1 MVVSVLSSGMTTA
14 PILPASRDPHR
25 FAIRAVN
32 ICSVMMNRTNYEE
45 LLDYRRS
52 ISEMYAR
59 TRDDTLDP
67 AVRCER
73 FRQQRAELFR
83 KHPRSPL
90 SHEAMAQTGGPRYYD
105 YDPALRYA
113 LPVDYDVEPDV
124 TEVHLQEDGL
134 MRLVRFGKVRFSLHG
149 AEHSLSLF
157 WVSGYGGGVLLPF
170 RDATSGRET
179 YGGGRYVL
187 DTIKH
192 ADLGSEDG
200 CLIVDFNFSY
210 NPSCAYDPRW
220 HCPLAP
226 AENHLP
232 VQIRGGEKSYPSG
245 DEI

>member
-1 MVVSVLSSGMTTA
+1 MKENS
-14 PILPASRDPHR
+14 
-25 FAIRAVN
+25 
-32 ICSVMMNRTNYEE
+32 YEE

-52 ISEMYAR
+52 VSEMYAR
-59 TRDDTLDP
+59 VRDDAVDP

-73 FRQQRAELFR
+73 FRRERDELFR
-83 KHPRSPL
+83 RHRQSPL
-90 SHEAMAQTGGPRYYD
+90 SNEALTQSGGPRYYD

-113 LPVDYDVEPDV
+113 LPVDYDVEPEV

-134 MRLVRFGKVRFSLHG
+134 MRLQRFGKVQFPKNG

-192 ADLGSEDG
+192 ADLGSGDG
-200 CLIVDFNFSY
+200 CLIVDFNFAY
-210 NPSCAYDPRW
+210 NPSCAYDPRR

-232 VQIRGGEKSYPSG
+232 VEIRAGEKIYPVGGEL
-245 DEI
+245 